1 MNKKIIFTLIMLI
14 PFFVFSQKR
23 SKKSSKNSETVI
35 YDMMTIKGVEVPF
48 IEFIP
53 EEEKTDLSNDQLIE
67 FQMKSMLQ
75 PGKFKISLD
84 FGNMQTKESTD
95 LMRAA
100 SRYNSMMVA
109 VNALNAKGWEFVSSD
124 IIANQEVIIHYY
136 YMRKKK

>member
-1 MNKKIIFTLIMLI
+1 MLI

-23 SKKSSKNSETVI
+23 SKKSSKNSETAM

-48 IEFIP
+48 MEFIP

-84 FGNMQTKESTD
+84 FGNMQTKETTE

-100 SRYNSMMVA
+100 KS
-109 VNALNAKGWEFVSSD
+109 L
-124 IIANQEVIIHYY
+124 
-136 YMRKKK
+136 